1 MNIELRLEQPEDYRK
16 TEEIMRESF
25 WNYYAPGCYEH
36 YLLHIMRNSPSFVKE
51 LDFVAVRENKI
62 IGSVVCLKSFIA
74 ADNGN
79 KYEVLS
85 MGPIAVLPKYQ
96 RMGVGKALI
105 AHTRSVAAEMGYRAI
120 LLCGDPDY
128 YSKAGFVAAEQFNIR
143 TSENKYIAALH
154 VCPLWPDALAGVTGQ
169 YYEDEI
175 YNINIAEAEAFDRSF
190 PKKERITGTPTQ
202 KRFEEVVAMQK
213 EYMQPSGK

>member
-1 MNIELRLEQPEDYRK
+1 
-16 TEEIMRESF
+16 
-25 WNYYAPGCYEH
+25 
-36 YLLHIMRNSPSFVKE
+36 
-51 LDFVAVRENKI
+51 
-62 IGSVVCLKSFIA
+62 
-74 ADNGN
+74 
-79 KYEVLS
+79 
-85 MGPIAVLPKYQ
+85 
-96 RMGVGKALI
+96 
-105 AHTRSVAAEMGYRAI
+105 MGYRAI

-175 YNINIAEAEAFDRSF
+175 YNINIAEAEEFDRSF

>member
-1 MNIELRLEQPEDYRK
+1 MNIELRLEQPEDHRK
-16 TEEIMRESF
+16 TEEIMREAF

-51 LDFVAVRENKI
+51 LDFVAVWENKI

-105 AHTRSVAAEMGYRAI
+105 AHTRSVAAEWGIVPFCCAGIPIIIQKQDLWQQSNSISVPPKTNI
-120 LLCGDPDY
+120 LQLSMC
-128 YSKAGFVAAEQFNIR
+128 
-143 TSENKYIAALH
+143 ALYGRM
-154 VCPLWPDALAGVTGQ
+154 P
-169 YYEDEI
+169 
-175 YNINIAEAEAFDRSF
+175 
-190 PKKERITGTPTQ
+190 
-202 KRFEEVVAMQK
+202 
-213 EYMQPSGK
+213 

>member
-16 TEEIMRESF
+16 TEEIMREAF

-36 YLLHIMRNSPSFVKE
+36 YLLHIMRNSPNFVKE
-51 LDFVAVRENKI
+51 LDFVAVWENKI

-120 LLCGDPDY
+120 L
-128 YSKAGFVAAEQFNIR
+128 
-143 TSENKYIAALH
+143 
-154 VCPLWPDALAGVTGQ
+154 CPLWPDALAGVTGQ

-175 YNINIAEAEAFDRSF
+175 YNINIAEAEEFDRSF

>member
-16 TEEIMRESF
+16 TEEIMREAF

-36 YLLHIMRNSPSFVKE
+36 YLLHIMRNSPNFVKE
-51 LDFVAVRENKI
+51 LDFVAVWENKI
-62 IGSVVCLKSFIA
+62 IGSV
-74 ADNGN
+74 
-79 KYEVLS
+79 
-85 MGPIAVLPKYQ
+85 
-96 RMGVGKALI
+96 
-105 AHTRSVAAEMGYRAI
+105 
-120 LLCGDPDY
+120 
-128 YSKAGFVAAEQFNIR
+128 
-143 TSENKYIAALH
+143 

-175 YNINIAEAEAFDRSF
+175 YNINIAEAEEFDRSF

>member
-1 MNIELRLEQPEDYRK
+1 MNIELRLEQPEDHRK
-16 TEEIMRESF
+16 TDEIMREAF

-36 YLLHIMRNSPSFVKE
+36 YLLHIMRNSPNFVKE
-51 LDFVAVRENKI
+51 LDFVAVWENKI

-105 AHTRSVAAEMGYRAI
+105 AHTRNVAAEMGYRAI

>member
-16 TEEIMRESF
+16 TEEIMREAF

-36 YLLHIMRNSPSFVKE
+36 YLLHIMRNSPNFVKE
-51 LDFVAVRENKI
+51 LDFVAVWENKI

-79 KYEVLS
+79 KYEILS

-105 AHTRSVAAEMGYRAI
+105 AHTRSVAAEMGCHSVVRGSRLLFKSRICGSRAI
-120 LLCGDPDY
+120 QYPHLRKQIYCSSPCVPFM
-128 YSKAGFVAAEQFNIR
+128 AGCLSQ
-143 TSENKYIAALH
+143 
-154 VCPLWPDALAGVTGQ
+154 CD
-169 YYEDEI
+169 
-175 YNINIAEAEAFDRSF
+175 
-190 PKKERITGTPTQ
+190 GTIL
-202 KRFEEVVAMQK
+202 R
-213 EYMQPSGK
+213 G

>member
-36 YLLHIMRNSPSFVKE
+36 YLLHIMRNSPNFVKE
-51 LDFVAVRENKI
+51 LDFVAVWENKI

-120 LLCGDPDY
+120 LLCGIPIIIQKQDLWQQSNSISAPP
-128 YSKAGFVAAEQFNIR
+128 KTNILQL
-143 TSENKYIAALH
+143 SMCALYGRM
-154 VCPLWPDALAGVTGQ
+154 P
-169 YYEDEI
+169 
-175 YNINIAEAEAFDRSF
+175 
-190 PKKERITGTPTQ
+190 
-202 KRFEEVVAMQK
+202 
-213 EYMQPSGK
+213 

>member
-16 TEEIMRESF
+16 TEEIMREAF

-36 YLLHIMRNSPSFVKE
+36 YLLHIMRNSPNFVKE
-51 LDFVAVRENKI
+51 LDFVAVWENKI
-62 IGSVVCLKSFIA
+62 IGSVVCLKSFIV

-120 LLCGDPDY
+120 L
-128 YSKAGFVAAEQFNIR
+128 
-143 TSENKYIAALH
+143 
-154 VCPLWPDALAGVTGQ
+154 
-169 YYEDEI
+169 
-175 YNINIAEAEAFDRSF
+175 
-190 PKKERITGTPTQ
+190 
-202 KRFEEVVAMQK
+202 
-213 EYMQPSGK
+213 

>member
-1 MNIELRLEQPEDYRK
+1 
-16 TEEIMRESF
+16 
-25 WNYYAPGCYEH
+25 
-36 YLLHIMRNSPSFVKE
+36 
-51 LDFVAVRENKI
+51 
-62 IGSVVCLKSFIA
+62 
-74 ADNGN
+74 
-79 KYEVLS
+79 
-85 MGPIAVLPKYQ
+85 
-96 RMGVGKALI
+96 MGVGKALI

-175 YNINIAEAEAFDRSF
+175 YNINIAEAEEFDRSF
-190 PKKERITGTPTQ
+190 PKKERHNGNSHAKSVLRKWLPCKKSTCSHQGSDRLRTSTIRPFYLFPGLL
-202 KRFEEVVAMQK
+202 FLLSM
-213 EYMQPSGK
+213 

>member
-1 MNIELRLEQPEDYRK
+1 
-16 TEEIMRESF
+16 
-25 WNYYAPGCYEH
+25 
-36 YLLHIMRNSPSFVKE
+36 
-51 LDFVAVRENKI
+51 
-62 IGSVVCLKSFIA
+62 
-74 ADNGN
+74 
-79 KYEVLS
+79 

-169 YYEDEI
+169 YYEHEI
-175 YNINIAEAEAFDRSF
+175 YNINIAEAEEFDRSF